1 MYMTKIGY
9 DLSMLWFKLVVDTKH
24 SVFWDIL
31 ASLNFFELTMV
42 YVNFLLLIIM
52 NNFQYVQ
59 TSVAFTSLVIAAVPT
74 LYVSYLMSDIMF

>member
-9 DLSMLWFKLVVDTKH
+9 DLSMLWFKLVVDTKR

-74 LYVSYLMSDIMF
+74 LYVSCLMSDIMF

>member
-1 MYMTKIGY
+1 
-9 DLSMLWFKLVVDTKH
+9 
-24 SVFWDIL
+24 
-31 ASLNFFELTMV
+31 MV

-74 LYVSYLMSDIMF
+74 LYVSCLMSDIMF

>member
-9 DLSMLWFKLVVDTKH
+9 DLSMLWFKLAVDTKR

-31 ASLNFFELTMV
+31 ASLNFFEVTMV

-74 LYVSYLMSDIMF
+74 LYVSCLMSDIMF

>member
-1 MYMTKIGY
+1 MTKIGY
-9 DLSMLWFKLVVDTKH
+9 DLSMLWFKLVVDTKR

-74 LYVSYLMSDIMF
+74 LYVSCLMSDIMF